1 MAGITESRPFPTD
14 PLLLALVSAPEF
26 QDKTGRPAGLVL
38 QATVSP
44 GEGLPLGPVPSRWGH
59 QALLSGSKAFF
70 LLIY

>member
-44 GEGLPLGPVPSRWGH
+44 GEGLPLGPVPSR
-59 QALLSGSKAFF
+59 
-70 LLIY
+70 